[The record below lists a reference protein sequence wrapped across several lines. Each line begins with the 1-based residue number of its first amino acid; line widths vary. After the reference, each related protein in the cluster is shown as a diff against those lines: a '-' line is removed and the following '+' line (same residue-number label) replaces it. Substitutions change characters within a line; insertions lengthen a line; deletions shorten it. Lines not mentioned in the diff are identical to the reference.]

1 MATVS
6 ETSPVTVRRMVP
18 ILAASTVG
26 TAIEWYD
33 FFLYGFLSATVFPK
47 LFFPELDPVAGTIA
61 SFTTNFV
68 GFFAR
73 PLGGAF
79 FGWFGDRVGRKST
92 LIATLLL
99 MGIATALMG
108 LLPGYGQIGLAA
120 PLVLSVLRFLQGAG
134 VGGEWGGSVLLSMEY
149 GDDRRRGF
157 WMSWPQT
164 GVPLGLA
171 LAAIAVLGFQA
182 LFPGEAFLSIGWR
195 IPFLLSVLLIFVGL
209 YIRLRILETPAF
221 RRVKETGRIAHVPLV
236 EVFRHYWREI
246 ILSALVRS
254 AEQAPFYLFTTFI
267 LSYGSKTLKVD
278 SSVLYA
284 GLIISALCSLVL
296 MPTWSHLSDRFG
308 RKRWYMIGCVLMA
321 LYAFPY
327 FLLLETRLPVV
338 VVLAMILSISF
349 FHDWLYGPQAA
360 LISERFGTRLRY
372 SGASLGYQLA
382 SITAGGPAPILAT
395 WLVANTRTYIGA
407 GTPPYTLIAVF
418 IIFMAV
424 VSFISTALIGREL
437 AGQAAVEE
445 VGGESTEG
453 PTLAAQA
460 Q

>member
-1 MATVS
+1 MTTLS
-6 ETSPVTVRRMVP
+6 ETSPVTVRRMLP

-33 FFLYGFLSATVFPK
+33 FFLYGFLAATVFPK

-61 SFTTNFV
+61 AFTTNFV

-108 LLPGYGQIGLAA
+108 LLPDYKQIGLAA
-120 PLVLSVLRFLQGAG
+120 PLLLSILRFLQGAG
-134 VGGEWGGSVLLSMEY
+134 VGGEWGGSVLLSMEF
-149 GDDRRRGF
+149 GDHRRRGF

-182 LFPGEAFLSIGWR
+182 IFPGAAFLTIGWR
-195 IPFLLSVLLIFVGL
+195 ITFLLSVLLILVGL

-221 RRVKETGRIAHVPLV
+221 RRVKEEGRVARVPLL
-236 EVFRHYWREI
+236 EVISRYWREI
-246 ILSALVRS
+246 ILSALLRS

-267 LSYGSKTLKVD
+267 LSYGVKTLHL
-278 SSVLYA
+278 SSSLLYA
-284 GLIISALCSLVL
+284 GLVITAVCSLIL
-296 MPTWSHLSDRFG
+296 MPTWSHISDRVG

-321 LYAFPY
+321 AYAFPY
-327 FLLLETRLPVV
+327 FVLLATRNPVV
-338 VVLAMILSISF
+338 VLIAMVLSISF
-349 FHDWLYGPQAA
+349 CHDWLYGPQAA

-395 WLVANTRTYIGA
+395 WLVANTHSLLGPTVP
-407 GTPPYTLIAVF
+407 TYTLIAAF
-418 IIFMAV
+418 IIFMAL
-424 VSFISTALIGREL
+424 VSFISTALLGREL
-437 AGQAAVEE
+437 AGQAAVEDVE
-445 VGGESTEG
+445 E
-453 PTLAAQA
+453 AAPVVEA
-460 Q
+460 QGAS